1 MRIMQTLKS
10 LTARLT
16 PRQQQYLAAAS
27 IVTAC
32 IGVLWAVLAYSE
44 SGSPARQL
52 PKSTDKRTTV
62 NVDGAS
68 MMVPGQISPEDQW
81 VGNAGKKLAQYDSDK
96 EAQDKINSD
105 RKAVEAALLKRL
117 ADLEAKTAATAEQGL
132 PPAPPAPVTPPI
144 PQPSAPAPLQYPPGT
159 PLGGNAPPGPPA
171 NDVASGNTGVLRPN
185 ETPETLAPMIRV
197 SLATATDSSGNT
209 GAAKEAGANGVK
221 PANTLDDFLPVG
233 ILPGELLGGIDAPT
247 GGQAQSN
254 PLPALIKISAAAILP
269 NQFRAD
275 VKECFVVASG
285 YGDISSER
293 AYLRTDVLSCIRYD
307 RSVIEVKIEG
317 NIFGED
323 GNLGLRGTLVSKQ
336 GQLLANSLRAGIVSG
351 IGQGFAQ
358 GNSSFTTSPFGTLS
372 TTTGGTGDQFRRG
385 IGSGMGSALNNLA
398 NYYIRLAEQTFPVIE
413 VHAGRKVDVVLTRG
427 VRIPARPM
435 SRSDADRQDQLGLA
449 ERTMEVPNDEAD

>member
-10 LTARLT
+10 CTARLT
-16 PRQQQYLAAAS
+16 PKQQQYLAAAG

-44 SGSPARQL
+44 SGSPAKQL
-52 PKSTDKRTTV
+52 PKATDKRATV
-62 NVDGAS
+62 NVDGTS

-96 EAQDKINSD
+96 EAQDKINND
-105 RKAVEAALLKRL
+105 HKVVEAALLKRL
-117 ADLEAKTAATAEQGL
+117 ADLEAKTAATAEPAP

-144 PQPSAPAPLQYPPGT
+144 PQPSGPAPSQYPPGT
-159 PLGGNAPPGPPA
+159 PLGGNMPPGPPA
-171 NDVASGNTGVLRPN
+171 TDVASGNTGVLRPN
-185 ETPETLAPMIRV
+185 EPPETPAPMIRV
-197 SLATATDSSGNT
+197 SLGAATDSSRKT
-209 GAAKEAGANGVK
+209 GSTGEIGANGGTT
-221 PANTLDDFLPVG
+221 ANTLEDFLPVG

-307 RSVIEVKIEG
+307 RSVVEVKIEG

-372 TTTGGTGDQFRRG
+372 TTTSGTGDQFRRG

-449 ERTMEVPNDEAD
+449 ERTMEVPNEDAD

>member
-10 LTARLT
+10 FTARLS
-16 PRQQQYLAAAS
+16 PRQQQYLVAAS

-52 PKSTDKRTTV
+52 PKSTDKRATV
-62 NVDGAS
+62 NVDGAGI
-68 MMVPGQISPEDQW
+68 MVPGQISPEDQW

-96 EAQDKINSD
+96 EAQEKINSD

-117 ADLEAKTAATAEQGL
+117 ADLEAKTATAEQAQ
-132 PPAPPAPVTPPI
+132 PPALPAPVTPPI
-144 PQPSAPAPLQYPPGT
+144 PQPSAPTPLQYPPGT

-171 NDVASGNTGVLRPN
+171 TDVASGNTGVLRPN

-197 SLATATDSSGNT
+197 SLGVATDSSGNT
-209 GAAKEAGANGVK
+209 GAAKEVGANAVK
-221 PANTLDDFLPVG
+221 PANTLDDFLPVS

-293 AYLRTDVLSCIRYD
+293 AYLRTDVLSCVRYD
-307 RSVIEVKIEG
+307 RSVVEVKIEG

-398 NYYIRLAEQTFPVIE
+398 NYYIRLAEQTFPVVE

-435 SRSDADRQDQLGLA
+435 SRSDADQQDQLGLA
-449 ERTMEVPNDEAD
+449 ERKMEVPNGEAD

>member
-10 LTARLT
+10 CTARLT

-27 IVTAC
+27 IVTVC
-32 IGVLWAVLAYSE
+32 IGVLWAALAYSE
-44 SGSPARQL
+44 SGSPARRP
-52 PKSTDKRTTV
+52 PKSTDKRATV
-62 NVDGAS
+62 NVDDAS

-117 ADLEAKTAATAEQGL
+117 ADLEAKTTATAEQGL
-132 PPAPPAPVTPPI
+132 PPAPPAPVTPPT
-144 PQPSAPAPLQYPPGT
+144 PQPPVAAPLQYPPGT
-159 PLGGNAPPGPPA
+159 PPGGNALPGPPA
-171 NDVASGNTGVLRPN
+171 TDAASGNTGVLRPN
-185 ETPETLAPMIRV
+185 EPPETPAPMIRV
-197 SLATATDSSGNT
+197 SLGAATDSSGNT
-209 GAAKEAGANGVK
+209 GAAKEAGGNVVK
-221 PANTLDDFLPVG
+221 PVNTLDDFLPVG

-254 PLPALIKISAAAILP
+254 PLPALIKISASAILP

-307 RSVIEVKIEG
+307 RSVVEVKIEG

-336 GQLLANSLRAGIVSG
+336 GQLLANGLRAGIVSG

-449 ERTMEVPNDEAD
+449 ERTMEVPNEDAD

>member
-1 MRIMQTLKS
+1 MRIIQTLRS
-10 LTARLT
+10 FTARLT

-44 SGSPARQL
+44 SGSPTRQL

-62 NVDGAS
+62 NVDS
-68 MMVPGQISPEDQW
+68 PNMMVPGQISPEDQW

-96 EAQDKINSD
+96 EAQERINSD
-105 RKAVEAALLKRL
+105 RKAVESALLKRL
-117 ADLEAKTAATAEQGL
+117 ADLEAKTAAPAEQVP
-132 PPAPPAPVTPPI
+132 PPAPPAPITPPM
-144 PQPSAPAPLQYPPGT
+144 PQPQAAAPSQYPPGT
-159 PLGGNAPPGPPA
+159 PPGGNAPSGPPA
-171 NDVASGNTGVLRPN
+171 TDVASGSTGVMRPS
-185 ETPETLAPMIRV
+185 EPPETHAPMIRV
-197 SLATATDSSGNT
+197 SLSAASNTSGST
-209 GAAKEAGANGVK
+209 GSTGEIGENGRK
-221 PANTLDDFLPVG
+221 TANTLDDFLPVG

-254 PLPALIKISAAAILP
+254 PLPALIKISADAILP
-269 NQFRAD
+269 NSFRAD

-293 AYLRTDVLSCIRYD
+293 AYLRTAILSCIRYD
-307 RSVIEVKIEG
+307 RSVVEVNIEG
-317 NIFGED
+317 NVFGED

-336 GQLLANSLRAGIVSG
+336 GQLLANGLRAGIVSG

-358 GNSSFTTSPFGTLS
+358 GNTSFTTSPFGTLS

-385 IGSGMGSALNNLA
+385 IGNGMGSALNNLA

-427 VRIPARPM
+427 VRLPARPM
-435 SRSDADRQDQLGLA
+435 SRSDADQQDRIGLA
-449 ERTMEVPNDEAD
+449 ERNKGNFNEDVD

>member
-10 LTARLT
+10 CTARLT

-32 IGVLWAVLAYSE
+32 IGVLWAVLVYSE

-52 PKSTDKRTTV
+52 PKSTDKRATV

-105 RKAVEAALLKRL
+105 RKAVESALLKRL
-117 ADLEAKTAATAEQGL
+117 ADLEAKTAVPAEQAP
-132 PPAPPAPVTPPI
+132 PPASPAPVTPPM
-144 PQPSAPAPLQYPPGT
+144 PQPAAPAALQYPPGT
-159 PLGGNAPPGPPA
+159 PLGGNAPPGPLA
-171 NDVASGNTGVLRPN
+171 TDVASGNTGVLRPN
-185 ETPETLAPMIRV
+185 EPPETPAPMIRV
-197 SLATATDSSGNT
+197 SLGAATDSGENT
-209 GAAKEAGANGVK
+209 GAAKEAGGNGVK

-307 RSVIEVKIEG
+307 RSVVEVKIEG

-372 TTTGGTGDQFRRG
+372 TTTGGTADQFRRG

-435 SRSDADRQDQLGLA
+435 SRSGADRQDQLGLA
-449 ERTMEVPNDEAD
+449 ERTMEVPNEDAD

>member
-10 LTARLT
+10 CTARLT

-44 SGSPARQL
+44 SGSAARQL
-52 PKSTDKRTTV
+52 PKSTDKRATV

-96 EAQDKINSD
+96 EVQDKINND
-105 RKAVEAALLKRL
+105 HKVVEAALLKRL
-117 ADLEAKTAATAEQGL
+117 ADLEAKTAATAEQGT

-144 PQPSAPAPLQYPPGT
+144 PQPSGPAPLQYPPGT

-171 NDVASGNTGVLRPN
+171 TDAASGNTGVLRPN
-185 ETPETLAPMIRV
+185 EPPETSAPMIRV
-197 SLATATDSSGNT
+197 SLGAATDASGNT
-209 GAAKEAGANGVK
+209 EAAKEAGGNGVK

-307 RSVIEVKIEG
+307 RSVVEVKIEG

-336 GQLLANSLRAGIVSG
+336 GQLLANGLRAGIVSG

-358 GNSSFTTSPFGTLS
+358 GNTSFTTSPFGTLS

-385 IGSGMGSALNNLA
+385 IGNGMGSALNNLA

-435 SRSDADRQDQLGLA
+435 SRSDADGQDQLGLA

>member
-10 LTARLT
+10 FTARLT

-32 IGVLWAVLAYSE
+32 IGVLWAALAYSE

-52 PKSTDKRTTV
+52 PKSTDKRATV
-62 NVDGAS
+62 NVDDAS

-117 ADLEAKTAATAEQGL
+117 ADLEAKTAATAEQG
-132 PPAPPAPVTPPI
+132 APPAPSTAITPPQ
-144 PQPSAPAPLQYPPGT
+144 PQPVAAIPAQYPPGT
-159 PLGGNAPPGPPA
+159 PPGNSAPPMPATTDIAGGNS
-171 NDVASGNTGVLRPN
+171 ASLRLN
-185 ETPETLAPMIRV
+185 EPPETLAPMIRV
-197 SLATATDSSGNT
+197 SLGAATDSSGNT
-209 GAAKEAGANGVK
+209 GAAKDAGAIEVK
-221 PANTLDDFLPVG
+221 PVNTLDDFLPVG

-254 PLPALIKISAAAILP
+254 PLPALIKISASAILP

-307 RSVIEVKIEG
+307 RSVVEVKIEG

-449 ERTMEVPNDEAD
+449 ERTMEVPNEDAD

>member
-44 SGSPARQL
+44 SGSPAREL
-52 PKSTDKRTTV
+52 PKSTDKRATV

-96 EAQDKINSD
+96 EAQDKINND
-105 RKAVEAALLKRL
+105 HKVVEAALLKRL
-117 ADLEAKTAATAEQGL
+117 ADLEAKTAATAEQGP

-144 PQPSAPAPLQYPPGT
+144 PQPSTPAPLQYPPGT

-171 NDVASGNTGVLRPN
+171 TDVASGNTGVLRPN
-185 ETPETLAPMIRV
+185 APPETPAPMIRV
-197 SLATATDSSGNT
+197 SLGAATDSGGNT
-209 GAAKEAGANGVK
+209 GAAKEAGGNGVK

-307 RSVIEVKIEG
+307 RSVVEVKIEG

-435 SRSDADRQDQLGLA
+435 SRSDADQQDRIGLA
-449 ERTMEVPNDEAD
+449 ERNKGNFNEDVD

>member
-1 MRIMQTLKS
+1 MRIMQILKS
-10 LTARLT
+10 FTARLT
-16 PRQQQYLAAAS
+16 PRQQQYLAAVS

-52 PKSTDKRTTV
+52 PKSTDKRATV

-105 RKAVEAALLKRL
+105 RKAVESALLKRL
-117 ADLEAKTAATAEQGL
+117 ADLEAKTAAPTEQAP
-132 PPAPPAPVTPPI
+132 PPAPPAPVTAPM
-144 PQPSAPAPLQYPPGT
+144 PQPSAPAALQYPPGT
-159 PLGGNAPPGPPA
+159 PLGGNAPPGPLA
-171 NDVASGNTGVLRPN
+171 TDVASGNTGVLRPN
-185 ETPETLAPMIRV
+185 EPQETPAPMIRV
-197 SLATATDSSGNT
+197 SLGAATDSGENT
-209 GAAKEAGANGVK
+209 GAAKEAGGNGVK

-307 RSVIEVKIEG
+307 RSVVEVKIEG

-449 ERTMEVPNDEAD
+449 ERTMEVPNENAD

>member
-10 LTARLT
+10 CTARLT

-44 SGSPARQL
+44 SGSPAKQL
-52 PKSTDKRTTV
+52 PKATDKRATV
-62 NVDGAS
+62 NVDGTS

-105 RKAVEAALLKRL
+105 HKAVEAALLKRL
-117 ADLEAKTAATAEQGL
+117 ADLEAKTAATTE
-132 PPAPPAPVTPPI
+132 PAPPPAPVTPPI
-144 PQPSAPAPLQYPPGT
+144 SQPSAPAPSQYPPGT
-159 PLGGNAPPGPPA
+159 PLGGNAPPGLPA
-171 NDVASGNTGVLRPN
+171 TDVASGNTGVLRPN
-185 ETPETLAPMIRV
+185 EPPETPAPMIRV
-197 SLATATDSSGNT
+197 SLGAATDASENT
-209 GAAKEAGANGVK
+209 GATKEAGANALK

-307 RSVIEVKIEG
+307 RSVVEVKIEG

-449 ERTMEVPNDEAD
+449 ERTMEVPNDDAD

>member
-10 LTARLT
+10 CTARLT
-16 PRQQQYLAAAS
+16 PKQQQYLAAAS

-52 PKSTDKRTTV
+52 PKSTDKRATV

-105 RKAVEAALLKRL
+105 HKAVEAALLKRL
-117 ADLEAKTAATAEQGL
+117 ADLEAKTAATAEQSP
-132 PPAPPAPVTPPI
+132 PPAPPAPVTPPT
-144 PQPSAPAPLQYPPGT
+144 PQPAVAAPLQYPPGT
-159 PLGGNAPPGPPA
+159 PPGGSAPPGPPA
-171 NDVASGNTGVLRPN
+171 TDLASGNTGVMRPS
-185 ETPETLAPMIRV
+185 EPPVTSAPMIRV
-197 SLATATDSSGNT
+197 SLSAAADTSRST
-209 GAAKEAGANGVK
+209 GSTGEIGANLGK
-221 PANTLDDFLPVG
+221 TANTLDDFLPVG

-307 RSVIEVKIEG
+307 RSVVEVKIEG

-358 GNSSFTTSPFGTLS
+358 GNTSFTTSPFGTLS

-385 IGSGMGSALNNLA
+385 IGNGMGSALNNLA

>member
-1 MRIMQTLKS
+1 MRIMPALKS
-10 LTARLT
+10 FTARLT
-16 PRQQQYLAAAS
+16 PRQQQYLAAVS

-44 SGSPARQL
+44 SGSPAKQL
-52 PKSTDKRTTV
+52 PKATDKRTTV
-62 NVDGAS
+62 NVDS
-68 MMVPGQISPEDQW
+68 PNMMVPGQISPEDQW

-96 EAQDKINSD
+96 ETQDKINSD

-117 ADLEAKTAATAEQGL
+117 ADLEVKTAATAEQSP
-132 PPAPPAPVTPPI
+132 PPAPPAPITPPI
-144 PQPSAPAPLQYPPGT
+144 PQPSAPGPLQYPPGT
-159 PLGGNAPPGPPA
+159 PPGGNAPPGPPA
-171 NDVASGNTGVLRPN
+171 TDVASGNTGAMRPS
-185 ETPETLAPMIRV
+185 EPPETHAPMIRV
-197 SLATATDSSGNT
+197 SLSAESDTSGST
-209 GAAKEAGANGVK
+209 GSTGEIGANGRK
-221 PANTLDDFLPVG
+221 TANTLDDFLPVG

-307 RSVIEVKIEG
+307 RSVVEVKIEG

-435 SRSDADRQDQLGLA
+435 SRSDADQQDRIGLA
-449 ERTMEVPNDEAD
+449 EGNRGNSNEDAD

>member
-10 LTARLT
+10 YTARLT

-32 IGVLWAVLAYSE
+32 IGILWAVLAYSD

-52 PKSTDKRTTV
+52 PKSTDKRATV

-81 VGNAGKKLAQYDSDK
+81 VGNAGKKLAQYDNDK

-132 PPAPPAPVTPPI
+132 PPASPAPVTPPI

-171 NDVASGNTGVLRPN
+171 NDVASGNTGLLRPN

-197 SLATATDSSGNT
+197 SLATATESSGNT